1 MAVDPPADLQVP
13 TLGGRTRS
21 LQELLTT
28 FHLLFVA
35 FDPYEEPSSWLLETA
50 VRVLDSFDQADVRVA
65 AVVTANASDTRLWLG
80 PHVKRIRTITDPDR
94 TIVKAFGLSQLPAI
108 VFLGMDGVVH
118 ASAEG
123 WDPEAWQKVVDRVAE
138 VTAWTAPTL
147 PGPKDPAPFAGS
159 PV

>member
-1 MAVDPPADLQVP
+1 MAVDPPSDLQVP

-50 VRVLDSFDQADVRVA
+50 MRVLGSFEQADVRVA
-65 AVVTANASDTRLWLG
+65 TVVTANPSDTRLWLG
-80 PHVKRIRTITDPDR
+80 PHVRRMRTFTDPDR
-94 TIVKAFGLSQLPAI
+94 SIVKAFGLAQLPAI
-108 VFLGMDGVVH
+108 VFVGMDGSVL

-138 VTAWTAPTL
+138 VTRWTAPTL

-159 PV
+159 AV